1 MIQKEHSAIRSYLR
15 RRRGRAFTLVEL
27 LVAVTAG
34 LMVSAAAFIL
44 ARNATRFFQHEARV
58 SSAQLSAVLGMERLL
73 ADIDRAAFLSTTN
86 IQTTPKRCPKGVGL
100 PSMPKGLES
109 LAGIAI
115 ERAGSIHSGNPLTQ
129 SVDNGLEPDRITI
142 GGSFDNNDIFPV
154 SAIDAGAGGGFT
166 IWLEA
171 TSHEMQRAIAAGQNL
186 TDTFRAGRILR
197 VAEPEKSTEYYA
209 LIAGYDPITKS
220 LQVSA
225 SPLMPW
231 KPGFG
236 TCGLGGLGTLLT
248 VNPVSRV
255 RYEIRSLK
263 GHERYKE
270 LVKPLSS
277 EASGDDGR
285 SELVRVELDGEGEE
299 IPESLELIAEYAVDL
314 KFGLTAFTR
323 GSQYPAAPPELDAC
337 STSPGTDVYHC
348 PIPMTPEAY
357 AKLAGS
363 VKDGALPELVRALQ
377 IRLATRSRAPDRDA
391 DLGAGPDGR
400 KYRFKITLPGAPTPT
415 FARMRTLY
423 AEKYLRSQESP

>member
-1 MIQKEHSAIRSYLR
+1 MIRKDRSAIRPYLR
-15 RRRGRAFTLVEL
+15 RRASRAFTLVEL

-44 ARNATRFFQHEARV
+44 ARNATRFFQHEARI

-73 ADIDRAAFLSTTN
+73 ADIDRAAFLSTSN
-86 IQTTPKRCPKGVGL
+86 IHTTPKRCPKGVGL
-100 PSMPKGLES
+100 PSVPKGLES

-115 ERAGSIHSGNPLTQ
+115 ERAGSVHAGNPLTQ
-129 SVDNGLEPDRITI
+129 SVENGLEPDRITI
-142 GGSFDNNDIFPV
+142 GGSFDNNDVFPV

-171 TSHEMQRAIAAGQNL
+171 TSHEMKRAIAAGQSLANI
-186 TDTFRAGRILR
+186 FRPGRILR
-197 VAEPEKSTEYYA
+197 VAEPERSSEYYA
-209 LIAGYDPITKS
+209 LIAGYDPLAMS
-220 LQVSA
+220 VQVSA

-236 TCGLGGLGTLLT
+236 TCGVGGLGTLLT

-263 GHERYKE
+263 DHERYKE

-285 SELVRVELDGEGEE
+285 TELVRVELDGEGEE
-299 IPESLELIAEYAVDL
+299 IPASLELIAEYAVDL

-323 GSQYPAAPPELDAC
+323 GAPVPAELSAC

-363 VKDGALPELVRALQ
+363 VKDGALPELVRAVQ

-400 KYRFKITLPGAPTPT
+400 KYRFKITLPGTPAPK